1 MGINGLKGYFRTNVG
16 KGKTGMLKNIIQSRN
31 ETPSKHPSGFCQL
44 TLKSLRQNFKEDML
58 LFIIAPEKEKAKAEA
73 LPSKMIFSKF
83 KKYINSHH
91 STLTSAPLGW

>member
-1 MGINGLKGYFRTNVG
+1 MLEKERQACLKILFNQEMKLLV
-16 KGKTGMLKNIIQSRN
+16 NILQV
-31 ETPSKHPSGFCQL
+31 FCQL

-73 LPSKMIFSKF
+73 LPVKMMFSKF

-91 STLTSAPLGW
+91 STLTSVPLGW